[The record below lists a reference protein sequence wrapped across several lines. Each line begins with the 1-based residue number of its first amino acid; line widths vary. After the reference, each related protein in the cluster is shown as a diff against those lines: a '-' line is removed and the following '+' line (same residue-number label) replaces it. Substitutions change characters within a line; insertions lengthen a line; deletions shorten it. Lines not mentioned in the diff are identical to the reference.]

1 MSKKN
6 ISTHL
11 YILQCGNRFK
21 IGVTN
26 NIEKRLA
33 SLQTGNAEVI
43 ELVHIEERKNPTKAE
58 KYLHR
63 CFQKNRLKG
72 EWFEGISLKDIRI
85 KLLLYFDQD

>member
-1 MSKKN
+1 MIKKN

-11 YILQCGNRFK
+11 YVLQCGTRFK

-26 NIEKRLA
+26 NIEKRIA
-33 SLQTGNAEVI
+33 SLQTGNPEEIV
-43 ELVHIEERKNPTKAE
+43 LLYIEEREKPTKAE

-72 EWFEGISLKDIRI
+72 EWFENITLKDIRI
-85 KLLLYFDQD
+85 KLLLFFDQD